1 LGNPPYV
8 NLANITPDNYR
19 NLLKE
24 KFRSARNKSDLY
36 AFFIE
41 QGFYFLKNTG
51 FLAYIIPHTWK
62 TTDSFKNLREI
73 IFKEKTLLQIVNL
86 EMGVFE
92 ATVKPLI
99 AIFSNQ
105 YSKINDIIIYNESF
119 EIQSKISSEE
129 ILRKPNLELDTTS
142 NLSMK
147 LLYDKIEL
155 NSILLE
161 NVIQFSRGIKTSD
174 DNRFVLKECK
184 DNDCFKV
191 FRGKNIKAFCLN
203 WNGEYI
209 WYRPDLMKEK
219 VGCVPNSKEFFEVPE
234 KLVTQRVNSS
244 FQLLVTYDNEQNYF
258 LDTVNVSRYSS
269 WNKEVSLKYLCGLLN
284 SKLINFWY
292 CNKYNMPTIG
302 IYEIHSVPIKLA
314 ANQIPIINLVEKI
327 IIEKKI
333 TQNTNT
339 NLFQSEID
347 KLVYKLYD
355 LTYDEVKLIDSE
367 FKLSENEYTNLR
379 LN

>member
-1 LGNPPYV
+1 MGNPPYV
-8 NLANITPDNYR
+8 NLANITQDNYR
-19 NLLKE
+19 NLLKA

-41 QGFYFLKNTG
+41 QGFCFLKNAG

-73 IFKEKTLLQIVNL
+73 IFREKTLLQIVNL

-99 AIFSNQ
+99 AIFSNKC
-105 YSKINDIIIYNESF
+105 STANDIIVYNKSF
-119 EIQSKISSEE
+119 EFQSKISSKD
-129 ILRKPNLELDTTS
+129 ILDKPGLELDTTS
-142 NLSMK
+142 NQSMK

-155 NSILLE
+155 NSILLSDI
-161 NVIQFSRGIKTSD
+161 IQFSRGIKTSN
-174 DNRFVLKECK
+174 DNRFILKECK

-191 FRGKNIKAFCLN
+191 FRGKNIKAYSLN

-219 VGCVPNSKEFFEVPE
+219 VGCVPNSKDFFEAPE

-244 FQLLVTYDNEQNYF
+244 FQLLVTYDSEQNYF

-292 CNKYNMPTIG
+292 CNKFNMPTIG
-302 IYEIHSVPIKLA
+302 IYEIHSVPIKIA
-314 ANQIPIINLVEKI
+314 TSQTFVINLAQEI
-327 IIEKKI
+327 LTIKKL
-333 TQNTNT
+333 TPNANTNS
-339 NLFQSEID
+339 LQLQID
-347 KLVYKLYD
+347 NFIYKLYK
-355 LTYDEVKLIDSE
+355 LTYEEVKIIDPE
-367 FKLSENEYTNLR
+367 FKLSKSEYENLR
-379 LN
+379 LD